1 MGNTMNPLQ
10 KLNKFGQSVWLDN
23 IQRRLIRNG
32 ELEEMIRKGEIR
44 GITSNP
50 SIFNAAISKSNDY
63 DPVLQPLAWA
73 GWSPDAIFWQLA
85 VDDIKAVADLFQDLY
100 LESGK
105 SDGFVSLEVN
115 PLLAFD
121 SEKTLADAKTLWS
134 RLRSPN
140 LMIKIPATKEG
151 VLAIRKAIAAG
162 INVNATLIFSLD
174 RYAEVIDAYLSGLE
188 DRLKEGE
195 AIDEISS
202 VASFFISRVDTKI
215 DGFLQR
221 MVNGGEIAEKDADKL
236 QGKAAIANARLAYQL
251 FTDTIQSSRF
261 RTLQEKGAKPQ
272 RPLWAST
279 STKNPNYRDV
289 IYIEELIG
297 RDTVNT
303 IPPATLAAFRDH
315 GKVEKKIDSDLHH
328 AEEVIRELAD
338 IGIEMDAI
346 TSQLEVEGV
355 QAFIDAYKELIV
367 SIQAKVMEYQKG
379 IRSLEKLYQAS
390 LARMSEKKIID
401 CLYSGEPSFWV
412 KDEVGQKE
420 FRNRLGWLNAPT
432 RYLEHLSDYDDF
444 RQELLEAGF
453 KKVLVVGMGGSSL
466 APEVFSHLSRHINGE
481 NRHGLE
487 LGILDSTDPISVK
500 YASEEFPVKDT
511 LYLISSKSGTTAE
524 INANFKYF
532 WFLAEKEFQDQAGSR
547 FAAITDPG
555 TALERLAE
563 DKKFRKIFTGDPEV
577 GGRFSALTSFGLVP
591 AVLMGLD
598 TQKILTLA
606 DEMVRSCSPGMVAEQ
621 NPGLALGTLIG
632 TAASAGR
639 DKLTLITDTEL
650 ESFGAWLEQLI
661 AESTGKQGKGIL
673 PVDQE
678 PEIHPL
684 KYGTDRLFIYV
695 RLNGSKDRR
704 VEDLISAGH
713 PCFVLPV
720 ENIHSIGAEMYR
732 WEVATTVACAVLEV
746 NPFDQPDVQ
755 ESKTIT
761 NRMIQEFK
769 EGGTLPRYST
779 IWQSLG
785 INVFGKG
792 SSIHGKNLQEVIWD
806 FLAGAKKGNYV
817 SLMAYYPQIGEMVTE
832 FQLLR
837 KKVVDKTG
845 LAVTLGF
852 GPRYLHST
860 GQYHKGGANNGYF
873 LIFANPNEV
882 GIDVPGE
889 SISFGIMEYA
899 QALGDFE
906 ALKSKGRKV
915 LLIQIAAGKLKDML

>member
-1 MGNTMNPLQ
+1 MNPLQ
-10 KLNKFGQSVWLDN
+10 KLNKFGQSVWYDN
-23 IQRRLIRNG
+23 IQRKLIRNG

-73 GWSPDAIFWQLA
+73 GWSSDAIFWQLA

-100 LESGK
+100 LQSGK

-134 RLRSPN
+134 RVSTPN

-151 VLAIRKAIAAG
+151 VVAIRKAIAAG

-174 RYAEVIDAYLSGLE
+174 RYAAVIDAYLSGLE

-221 MVNGGEIAEKDADKL
+221 MVNGGEIEEKDAAKL

-251 FTDTIQSSRF
+251 FADTIQSSRF

-297 RDTVNT
+297 RDSVNT
-303 IPPATLAAFRDH
+303 IPPSTLGAFRDH

-328 AEEVIRELAD
+328 AEEVIRDLAD
-338 IGIEMDAI
+338 IGIEMDTV

-355 QAFIDAYKELIV
+355 QAFIDAYKELIG
-367 SIQAKVMEYQKG
+367 SIQSKVLDYQKG

-390 LARMSEKKIID
+390 LARMADKKIID
-401 CLYSGEPSFWV
+401 YLYSGDPSAWV
-412 KDEVGQKE
+412 KDEAGQNE
-420 FRNRLGWLNAPT
+420 FRKRLGWLNAPT
-432 RYLEHLSDYDDF
+432 RYQEHLKDYDDF
-444 RQELLEAGF
+444 RQELLDAGI
-453 KKVLVVGMGGSSL
+453 KKVLVIGMGGSSL
-466 APEVFSHLSRHINGE
+466 APEVFSHLSKHLNGD
-481 NRHGLE
+481 NRQGME

-500 YASEEFPVKDT
+500 HASDEFPVKDSC
-511 LYLISSKSGTTAE
+511 YLISSKSGTTAE
-524 INANFKYF
+524 ISANFQYF
-532 WFLAEKEFQDQAGSR
+532 WYLAENEFQGQAGSR

-555 TALERLAE
+555 TALEKLAN
-563 DKKFRKIFTGDPEV
+563 DRKFRRVFPGDPEV
-577 GGRFSALTSFGLVP
+577 GGRFSALTPFGLVP
-591 AVLMGLD
+591 AALMGLD
-598 TQKILTLA
+598 IREILSLA
-606 DEMVRSCSPGMVAEQ
+606 DEMVRSCLPEKVAEK

-639 DKLTLITDTEL
+639 DKLTLITDTEMD
-650 ESFGAWLEQLI
+650 SFGSWLEQLI

-684 KYGTDRLFIYV
+684 KYGTDRLFVYI

-713 PCFVLPV
+713 PCFVLPM
-720 ENIHSIGAEMYR
+720 ESIRSIGAEMYR
-732 WEVATTVACAVLEV
+732 WEVATTVASAILEV
-746 NPFDQPDVQ
+746 NPFDQPNVQ

-761 NRMIQEFK
+761 NKMIQEFK
-769 EGGTLPRYST
+769 ESGTLPRDSA

-785 INVFGKG
+785 INVYGKG

-806 FLAGAKKGNYV
+806 FLAGAKRGNYV
-817 SLMAYYPQIGEMVTE
+817 ALIAFYPRDGKMINE

-837 KKVVDKTG
+837 KKVLEKTG

-873 LIFANPNEV
+873 LIFANPNEE

-889 SISFGIMEYA
+889 SISFGILEYA

-906 ALKSKGRKV
+906 VLKGKGRKV
-915 LLIQIAAGKLKDML
+915 LLIQIDPSKVKDIL